1 MQVAWNQRTIQK
13 ELWKKRPAS
22 AIHFEAASHFSNRD
36 LPFSLAAQMNQVLS
50 QNEVDALLASV
61 SDTKQDESQ
70 IVQADVKGGVVQY
83 DLSNQDRIIRG
94 RMPTLD
100 IIHDRFIRLF
110 RVTLSNS
117 LRKMANISVNSTGP
131 LKFSEFMNSLP
142 LPSCLNILRLDP
154 LRGAAVLVIES
165 KLLYALVDSFFGG
178 GEAPYTKIEGKDFTP
193 IEIRIARR
201 VVLAAADDLEK
212 AWEPVYPLKV
222 GYNRTEI
229 NPQFVAVVPP
239 SDVVI
244 ATTFDIELEKVSGTV
259 KLVVPYATLEPI
271 KSKLSVGFQSEQLE
285 VDFVWI
291 NRIREKILETPVN
304 VLVEL
309 GSADLTVS
317 DLVGL
322 EVGDIIQL
330 GTDASL
336 PLDVRVEGRVKFR
349 AYPGVLKGNR
359 AVKIKDSLIE

>member
-1 MQVAWNQRTIQK
+1 
-13 ELWKKRPAS
+13 
-22 AIHFEAASHFSNRD
+22 
-36 LPFSLAAQMNQVLS
+36 MNQVLS
-50 QNEVDALLASV
+50 QSEVDALLSAV
-61 SDTKQDESQ
+61 SDNRID
-70 IVQADVKGGVVQY
+70 VDDGGGADFADGGGGVVQY
-83 DLSNQDRIIRG
+83 DLANQDRIIRG

-117 LRKMANISVNSTGP
+117 LRKMANLSVNSTGP

-154 LRGAAVLVIES
+154 LRGAAVMVIES

-178 GEAPYTKIEGKDFTP
+178 NDVPYTKIEGKDFTQ
-193 IEIRIARR
+193 IEIKIARR
-201 VVLAAADDLEK
+201 VVLSAINDLEK

-222 GYNRTEI
+222 GYSRTEI

-244 ATTFDIELEKVSGTV
+244 ATTFDVELEKVSGTI
-259 KLVVPYATLEPI
+259 KIVVPYATLEPI

-285 VDFVWI
+285 IDHIWI
-291 NRIREKILETPVN
+291 HRIKEQIMQTTANILIK
-304 VLVEL
+304 L
-309 GSADLTVS
+309 GEADITAQ
-317 DLVGL
+317 DLANL

-330 GTDASL
+330 EQDAST
-336 PLDVRVEGRVKFR
+336 PLDVLVEGISKFKCT
-349 AYPGVLKGNR
+349 PGVLKGQR
-359 AVKIKDSLIE
+359 AVKIIDSAI